1 MPTGTLRAVSRED
14 AAATPTPPTDTRDID
29 DPARLADE
37 AREQREKMAA
47 ELRGASLPIE
57 VEPATIYR
65 P

>member
-1 MPTGTLRAVSRED
+1 MTVSLRAVSRDD
-14 AAATPTPPTDTRDID
+14 APATSTPPPDTRDID

-37 AREQREKMAA
+37 ARDQREKMAA
-47 ELRGASLPIE
+47 ELRSASLQIE

>member
-1 MPTGTLRAVSRED
+1 VSRD
-14 AAATPTPPTDTRDID
+14 AASGAPTPPPDTRDID

-47 ELRGASLPIE
+47 ELRAAPLRIE

>member
-1 MPTGTLRAVSRED
+1 MPT
-14 AAATPTPPTDTRDID
+14 AATPAPDTRDID

-47 ELRGASLPIE
+47 ELRSAPLPIE
-57 VEPATIYR
+57 VEPATTYR

>member
-1 MPTGTLRAVSRED
+1 MTRDETAPAV
-14 AAATPTPPTDTRDID
+14 TPAPDTRDID

-47 ELRGASLPIE
+47 ELRSAPLPIE
-57 VEPATIYR
+57 VEPATTYR

>member
-1 MPTGTLRAVSRED
+1 MTRDD
-14 AAATPTPPTDTRDID
+14 ATPAATPPPDTRDID

-47 ELRGASLPIE
+47 ELRSAPLPIE

>member
-1 MPTGTLRAVSRED
+1 VSRDD
-14 AAATPTPPTDTRDID
+14 APAASTPPTDTRDID

-47 ELRGASLPIE
+47 ELRAAPLRIE
-57 VEPATIYR
+57 VEPATTYR